1 MKNRFRSGTVLL
13 SALCAAFVLTACGGS
28 REGVTIV
35 QSGSK
40 TTIYTD
46 SADVAKVGKD
56 GVLLTDGTWVSNVS
70 DGKAGVVEIV
80 HGAREV
86 GEEEALSDVSE
97 AAGASEDMIA
107 AREAGA
113 AAVSMAAG
121 SDAEVEKMIAAV
133 SAAGKKKGQASGT
146 DAQITVAPAEAAS
159 VTYVKYADPS
169 GYFSMDIPRGWAVET
184 GLKPSGAVDL
194 ISYAI
199 TVYDPKSPDR
209 MLYFNL
215 NCSGFL
221 KSEEAR
227 SWHRKNYGRD
237 SYFASAPVVSDIS
250 TKGFFRGMNESYGYR
265 GFTVLED
272 LGQSVLGGDILEAE
286 CTSRATGNKMK
297 GLFTATVTSYE
308 YPVQKNP
315 FNYAE
320 GMVDLGVVTAYDIIM
335 ETAPSEEFIDWQP
348 VLDHCLGTISFTSA
362 FNNRRNE
369 AWRQVIGTSTYLMS
383 NADAISG
390 MIMDTWE
397 NSSRSSDILS
407 QKRSDATLGYERVY
421 DTETGE
427 YLKAENGFTDWYDG
441 RRYVAADSDTAYL
454 SPVSGTIYW
463 K

>member
-1 MKNRFRSGTVLL
+1 MKNRFRRGTALF
-13 SALCAAFVLTACGGS
+13 SALCAALVLTACGGS
-28 REGVTIV
+28 KEGVTIV

-46 SADVAKVGKD
+46 SADVAKAGKD
-56 GVLLTDGTWVSNVS
+56 GVLLTDGTWVSSSTN
-70 DGKAGVVEIV
+70 GKNGIVEIV
-80 HGAREV
+80 HGAGDV
-86 GEEEALSDVSE
+86 GEDEALPDVGE

-107 AREAGA
+107 EGEAT
-113 AAVSMAAG
+113 AVSKAAG
-121 SDAEVEKMIAAV
+121 SDAEVEKMIAAM
-133 SAAGKKKGQASGT
+133 SAAGKKQRQATGT

-169 GYFSMDIPRGWAVET
+169 GYFSMDVPKGWAVQT
-184 GLKPSGAVDL
+184 GLRPSGAIDL

-215 NCSGFL
+215 NCSGIL

-227 SWHRKNYGRD
+227 SWYRKNYG
-237 SYFASAPVVSDIS
+237 SGSFFASAPVVSDIS
-250 TKGFFRGMNESYGYR
+250 TKGFFRGMNELYGYR

-320 GMVDLGVVTAYDIIM
+320 GMVDAGVITAYDIIM

-348 VLDHCLGTISFTSA
+348 VLDHCLGSVSFTRA
-362 FNNRRNE
+362 FNNQRNE
-369 AWRQVIGTSTYLMS
+369 AWRQIIGTSTYIMS
-383 NADAISG
+383 NAEAISG

-397 NSSRSSDILS
+397 KSSRSSDILS

-441 RRYVAADSDTAYL
+441 RRYVAADSDAAYL
-454 SPVSGTIYW
+454 SPISGTIYW